1 MMLTVLLFFAIISGL
16 GFSATYL
23 LIGKFE
29 DNLEKFLMS
38 IGIGLGIFPLL
49 AVTLNLMHI
58 PLHWLTFLILALLG
72 PLAALFKN
80 KFSMPQIKINISKSS
95 IYTLIVIILASV
107 LLFVYLKGAFGYP
120 YFEDDDPWGHSIGT
134 TYIAEHKT
142 FSRYTNE
149 PVTKDNF
156 FRTYME
162 PYPPAYDTLMGILYQ
177 TNDSVMWTLK
187 FFNALLIALGIIFF
201 YLFAAEFSQSRR
213 KAIWATFV
221 ITILPCFMSHFIWA
235 QTLGIVLIFPAFYC
249 FEKIKHNWKWAIPG
263 ALVTA
268 GIFLSQPSTAA
279 FFAIMFAIYF
289 AAKLFAAHPGK
300 EKLFSKEN
308 TLLLISW
315 VGGAILSMIY
325 WIPTLI
331 KYGWM
336 LTLEGVGVATELFE
350 AGTADTSGGII
361 YGIMDYVIAPLAS
374 KMDQPT
380 GIGIFASLL
389 LIFSIII
396 LIANYKKVKTSYY
409 LMTIL
414 LWLIFTFI
422 GTEGN
427 ALPFKLFPHRFW
439 AFMAIPVAF
448 LAAEGIVTISKS
460 LKNPAL
466 KYSVLL
472 VIIFGLLW
480 TSGYPKYYVETSQWP
495 PGATWSSAEELGG
508 YMALQQNL
516 PKGTRIFNT
525 CSHDG
530 KLLAFDM
537 YIPPYDVDLYW
548 FKLQMAN
555 KTTEDL
561 YYMAKQ
567 RDFEYIVVDG
577 YCARRMTVNQT
588 NELLTSM
595 ANSTRFKLTGSN
607 NAFWLFE
614 VM

>member
-1 MMLTVLLFFAIISGL
+1 MISTIILFFAIMFGL
-16 GFSATYL
+16 GFSITHF

-29 DNLEKFLMS
+29 DNLEKFLIS
-38 IGIGLGIFPLL
+38 IGIGLGIFPIL
-49 AVTLNLMHI
+49 AVTLNLLHI

-72 PLAALFKN
+72 SLAALFKN
-80 KFSMPQIKINISKSS
+80 KFSMPQIKINISKSTV
-95 IYTLIVIILASV
+95 YVLIAIILSSA

-134 TYIAEHKT
+134 TYVAEHNT
-142 FSRYTNE
+142 YSRYVDEPLTN
-149 PVTKDNF
+149 DNF

-162 PYPPAYDTLMGILYQ
+162 PYPPAYDTLMGVLYQ

-187 FFNALLIALGIIFF
+187 FFNALIIALGIVFF
-201 YLFAAEFSQSRR
+201 YLFAAEFNQSRR

-221 ITILPCFMSHFIWA
+221 ITLLPCFMGHFIWA
-235 QTLGIVLIFPAFYC
+235 QTLGLVLMFPAFYC

-268 GIFLSQPSTAA
+268 SIFLTQPSTAA
-279 FFAIMFAIYF
+279 FFAIMIAIYF
-289 AAKLFAAHPGK
+289 AAKLFAAYLNK
-300 EKLFSKEN
+300 EKMFSREN
-308 TLLLISW
+308 NLLLISMA
-315 VGGAILSMIY
+315 GGVILSMIY

-336 LTLEGVGVATELFE
+336 LTLEGVGIVTGLFGAE
-350 AGTADTSGGII
+350 NVDTSGGVV
-361 YGIMDYVIAPLAS
+361 YGLMDYVVAPLAT

-380 GIGIFASLL
+380 GVGIFASLIVVL
-389 LIFSIII
+389 AIVI
-396 LIANYKKVKTSYY
+396 LAVNHKKVKTSYY

-414 LWLIFTFI
+414 LWFIFTFI

-427 ALPFKLFPHRFW
+427 ALAFKLFPHRFW
-439 AFMAIPVAF
+439 AFMAIPLAF
-448 LAAEGIVTISKS
+448 LAAEAIVTIANS

-466 KYSVLL
+466 RYSILI
-472 VIIFGLLW
+472 VIVFGLLW

-525 CSHDG
+525 CSHEG

-537 YIPPYDVDLYW
+537 YTPPYDVELHQ

-555 KTTEDL
+555 KTLDDVYNT
-561 YYMAKQ
+561 AKQ
-567 RDFEYIVVDG
+567 RDFDYVVVDG
-577 YCARRMTVNQT
+577 YCTKRMSIEQT
-588 NELLTSM
+588 NDLLQKM
-595 ANSTRFKLTGSN
+595 ANSTKFKIVGSN
-607 NAFWLFE
+607 TAFWLFE